1 MTEQNSVNAEYL
13 AAREPESSQIDQ
25 QREYEK
31 RMFLQTVYLTAGR
44 YGIDPADININWDN
58 GVIDV
63 HAENDDNKA
72 AVYNFCIELDSIVN
86 NIK

>member
-1 MTEQNSVNAEYL
+1 MAHLKEEKT
-13 AAREPESSQIDQ
+13 QIDQ

-31 RMFLQTVYLTAGR
+31 RMFLQTVYLTADR

-72 AVYNFCIELDSIVN
+72 AVYNFCIELDSILST
-86 NIK
+86 IK